1 MTLFGIKFHIPE
13 GIEEDFLSTQVIC
26 DIPVTIEGD
35 IIYISDS
42 EKQSIE
48 NNVRDIE
55 IIIKFLNRIS
65 NTHSFSN
72 IVTLNKNSI
81 EKNDQ
86 DYGVCENEF
95 CGYLEALARGSQ
107 QWKNKFFIIRD
118 NFLLHFKD
126 NLSKKPEGV
135 IPLEDSIIKI
145 SEEYKSCL
153 EVETIT
159 RRYHLR
165 SSNDDDIVLWIKK
178 LQEASSLTFDKI
190 YELKETLGQGAFAK
204 VKRCSKRSTGKEFAV
219 KIIKKDNI
227 ENRENIMTEITILK
241 NVCHSN
247 ILKLH
252 HVFETKRHI
261 YLVTD
266 LLKGGELFD
275 LIVKRGYLTEAET
288 SKIMRRILQA
298 VSYLHLKN
306 ICHRD
311 IKPENILFGIS
322 GDIDSVHVTDFG
334 LSKIVNNDKN
344 NLKTACGTPSY
355 VAPEILKGGNYG
367 LEVDMWSCGVI
378 LYVLLCGFPPFYA
391 DNDAELYELIKSGS
405 YSFPNPYWG
414 DISQSAKDLI
424 QKLLVVDP
432 SKRMSSIQALLHPF
446 ITNYRSLSFN
456 RGIRRELSEYLVT
469 QKKLKKAV
477 GAPKEIS
484 PSSSPIS

>member
-1 MTLFGIKFHIPE
+1 MTLFGIKFYIPE
-13 GIEEDFLSTQVIC
+13 GIETEFLSKQMIDDV
-26 DIPVTIEGD
+26 PVEIDGN

-42 EKQSIE
+42 DKQSIE
-48 NNVRDIE
+48 KNVRDME

-86 DYGVCENEF
+86 NYGVCENEF
-95 CGYLEALARGSQ
+95 SGYLEALTRGAHL
-107 QWKNKFFIIRD
+107 WKNKFFIIRD

-135 IPLEDSIIKI
+135 IPLEDAIIKL
-145 SEEYKSCL
+145 SEEYTSCL

-165 SSNDDDIVLWIKK
+165 TSKDDDIVLWLKK
-178 LQEASSLTFDKI
+178 LQDASTLTLEKI
-190 YELKETLGQGAFAK
+190 YEIKETLGQGAFAK
-204 VKRCSKRSTGKEFAV
+204 VKRCRERSSGKEFAV

-227 ENRENIMTEITILK
+227 ENRENIMNEITILK
-241 NVCHSN
+241 NVCHLN

-266 LLKGGELFD
+266 LLEGGELFD

-322 GDIDSVHVTDFG
+322 GDIESVRVTDFG
-334 LSKIVNNDKN
+334 LSKIVNDKN

-378 LYVLLCGFPPFYA
+378 LYVLLCGFPPFYS
-391 DNDAELYELIKSGS
+391 DNDANLYELIKSGS
-405 YSFPNPYWG
+405 YSFPNPYWA
-414 DISQSAKDLI
+414 DISESAKDLI
-424 QKLLVVDP
+424 TKLLIVEP
-432 SKRMSSIQALLHPF
+432 SKRMTAVQALLHPF

-469 QKKLKKAV
+469 QKKLKKGV
-477 GAPKEIS
+477 GTPKEIS
-484 PSSSPIS
+484 QTSSPIS